1 MQQLLFRFAPVI
13 LFITGLVYFLIA
25 NAAADI
31 RRGRISLSF
40 LLFILIQ
47 MPINLICGI
56 IIRKLYHYS
65 YKDAL
70 TGLFNRRYFYT
81 KINKI
86 KIKELPMSLI
96 MIDIDNFKKIN
107 DTYGHLAG
115 DYVLKNLSKILQSN
129 VRKGDIVF
137 RWGGEEFA
145 VLLKGTTDEKS
156 FTIADRLRKSVELFD
171 FSDSKWNIEQSI
183 TISVGVVSTSKKINH
198 NLMVDLADNALYRAK
213 QTKNLVVCMD
223 DVCRLVS

>member
-1 MQQLLFRFAPVI
+1 
-13 LFITGLVYFLIA
+13 
-25 NAAADI
+25 
-31 RRGRISLSF
+31 
-40 LLFILIQ
+40 
-47 MPINLICGI
+47 
-56 IIRKLYHYS
+56 
-65 YKDAL
+65 
-70 TGLFNRRYFYT
+70 
-81 KINKI
+81 
-86 KIKELPMSLI
+86 

-115 DYVLKNLSKILQSN
+115 DFVLKNLSKILQNN

-145 VLLKGTTDEKS
+145 VLLKKTTDEKS
-156 FTIADRLRKSVELFD
+156 FVIADRLRKSVEQFD

-198 NLMVDLADNALYRAK
+198 NLMVDLADNALYKAK